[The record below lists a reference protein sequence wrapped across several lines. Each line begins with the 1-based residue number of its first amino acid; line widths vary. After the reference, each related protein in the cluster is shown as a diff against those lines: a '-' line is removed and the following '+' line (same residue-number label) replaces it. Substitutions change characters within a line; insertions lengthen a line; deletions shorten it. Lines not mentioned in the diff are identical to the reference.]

1 MQEIL
6 DIQYIGEWAW
16 AEQLGQ
22 LCAITAMVA
31 ALFSAIAYFSS
42 SQWQERDLKKSE
54 SWKRLARGG
63 FYVNCVAVLSI
74 IAIMFLLILNHRF
87 EFKYV
92 WQHSS
97 LDLPVYYMISCF
109 WEGQE
114 GSFLLWAFWTAVLGL
129 VLIATARK
137 WEAPVMTF
145 VTLMQI
151 FLGAML
157 LGIYFFGY
165 KIGSDPFMLL
175 RDDPSNANA
184 PIFMRANYLE
194 FLKDGTGLN
203 PLLQNYWMVI
213 HPPTL
218 FLGFAGCLV
227 PFAYVM
233 AGLWKRDFGKDWIQP
248 TLKWSLFAAAVLGTG
263 VLMGGAWAYEA
274 LSFGGFWAWDP
285 VENASLVPWITLI
298 AGLHTLLAFK
308 NTGHALKATV
318 IFLTLTLWLVLYST
332 FLTRSGVLGDTS
344 VHSFTDLGMSGQLL
358 AFMFSFLFLAVYL
371 IVTRWNDMP
380 SPKKEESAYSREFW
394 MFVGALVMAM
404 LAALVTVDTS
414 WPVLNDIFGTN
425 RVITEPVPHYNRYS
439 IWFGIFIALFSALVQ
454 YLRYKREPLN
464 KLIKSVVFAA
474 VLSLAFTVMSTLAL
488 DLQYFPNI
496 ILLFMAYYAIFA
508 NANYIFAGLSGQLK
522 VAGGSVAHIGFGL
535 ILVGV
540 IFAFGK
546 QEVIS
551 LNTMGIDYGEE
562 WSEENKM
569 ENVLLYKDK
578 PIQMG
583 PYWVTYLGDSLSA
596 PNTYYKVH
604 YAKKEKETDKATESF
619 TLYPNAQKNPNMGL
633 IANPST
639 KHYFSKDIFTH
650 ISAATDKE
658 LQKEEQGEQLTEIEV
673 GVGETALVAGV
684 MVKLNR
690 INPNPDG
697 GLIYIPV
704 EGDIAAGA
712 ELSIIAKDNAQYE
725 ANPIYYIRDNREMN
739 IEANIEELG
748 MTIRF
753 DKIFPEK
760 NKIKLSVLDRE
771 EPMDWII
778 MKAVVFPYIGI
789 LWIGCFVMVIGFVMS
804 IFHRRREG
812 KQITE
817 MLRKKEANEVNKAET
832 VGGMQPVLRSKE

>member
-22 LCAITAMVA
+22 LCAITAMIA
-31 ALFSAIAYFSS
+31 ALLSALSYFSA
-42 SQWQERDLKKSE
+42 SQWQERNLQTSN
-54 SWKRLARGG
+54 SWKQLARKA
-63 FYVNCVAVLSI
+63 FYVNAIAVLGI

-97 LDLPVYYMISCF
+97 LDLPVYYMVSCF

-114 GSFLLWAFWTAVLGL
+114 GSFLLWAFWVAVLSL

-145 VTLMQI
+145 MMMMQV
-151 FLGAML
+151 FLAAML

-175 RDDPSNANA
+175 RDDPSNINA

-194 FLKDGTGLN
+194 FITDGTGLN

-218 FLGFAGCLV
+218 FLGFAGTLV
-227 PFAYVM
+227 PFAFVM

-308 NTGHALKATV
+308 NTGHALKATA

-332 FLTRSGVLGDTS
+332 FLTRSGILGDTS

-358 AFMFSFLFLAVYL
+358 TFMLSFMFISAYL
-371 IVTRWNDMP
+371 ILSRWNAMP
-380 SPKKEESAYSREFW
+380 SPEKEESAYSREFW
-394 MFVGALVMAM
+394 MFVGALVMTM
-404 LAALVTVDTS
+404 LAVLVTVDTS
-414 WPVLNDIFGTN
+414 WPVINKLFGTN
-425 RVITEPVPHYNRYS
+425 RVITEPIPHYNRYS
-439 IWFGIFIALFSALVQ
+439 VWFGIFIALFSALVQ
-454 YLRYKREPLN
+454 YFRYKREPLN
-464 KLIKSVVFAA
+464 KLMRSVVFSGVLAA
-474 VLSLAFTVMSTLAL
+474 ALTSVTALAVEIN
-488 DLQYFPNI
+488 YFPNVL
-496 ILLFMAYYAIFA
+496 LLFTAFYAVVA
-508 NANYIFAGLSGQLK
+508 NASYIFTGLNGQLK
-522 VAGGSVAHIGFGL
+522 IAGGSVSHIGFGL
-535 ILVGV
+535 ILAGA

-551 LNTMGIDYGEE
+551 LNTLGIDYGEE
-562 WSEENKM
+562 WTPENKM

-578 PIQMG
+578 PIQMND
-583 PYWVTYLGDSLSA
+583 YWVTYQGDSIA
-596 PNTYYKVH
+596 PPNTYYKVH
-604 YAKKEKETDKATESF
+604 YAKKENLTDKPTESF

-658 LQKEEQGEQLTEIEV
+658 LQKEEEGEQLTEIEV
-673 GVGETALVAGV
+673 GVGETALVSGV
-684 MVKLNR
+684 MIRLQR

-697 GLIYIPV
+697 GLAYIPV

-712 ELSIIAKDNAQYE
+712 ELSIVAKDNAQYE
-725 ANPIYYIRDNREMN
+725 ANPIYYIRDNQELN
-739 IEANIEELG
+739 VEAIVEELN

-760 NKIKLSVLDRE
+760 NKIKLSILDRE
-771 EPMDWII
+771 DPMDWII
-778 MKAVVFPYIGI
+778 MKAVVFPYINV
-789 LWIGCFVMVIGFVMS
+789 LWVGCFVMVIGFIMS
-804 IFHRRREG
+804 ILYRNKEG
-812 KQITE
+812 KQIE
-817 MLRKKEANEVNKAET
+817 EVLRKKEARIHEHDHVEA
-832 VGGMQPVLRSKE
+832 L